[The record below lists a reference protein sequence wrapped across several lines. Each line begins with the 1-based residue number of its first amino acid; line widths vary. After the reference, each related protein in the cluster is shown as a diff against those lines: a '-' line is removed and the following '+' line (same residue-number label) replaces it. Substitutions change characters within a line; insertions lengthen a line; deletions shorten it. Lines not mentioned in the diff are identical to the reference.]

1 MRYSRSPADGHAITL
16 DDLADFV
23 AEMIGYRH
31 LAGDTVIR
39 AAGVLEFDLR
49 DGPRVARITADTGNA
64 TATAEQP
71 DRQPAQ

>member
-31 LAGDTVIR
+31 LPGTTVIR
-39 AAGVLEFDLR
+39 AAGLLEFDLT
-49 DGPRVARITADTGNA
+49 DGPRVARITADTGN
-64 TATAEQP
+64 TTVTTEQP
-71 DRQPAQ
+71 DQQPAR